1 MWRGR
6 KDDVED
12 ITPLSCNSIA
22 PPATPEKMTEGKF
35 RYQRRIQ
42 AKTFRKL
49 ASEGFR
55 VNAEITTSV
64 MADASKAMVEIRRE
78 LS

>member
-1 MWRGR
+1 M
-6 KDDVED
+6 
-12 ITPLSCNSIA
+12 A
-22 PPATPEKMTEGKF
+22 EGEF